1 MIPGLFLGPASEN
14 QAELVTRHVDHMV
27 QLVGPRH
34 VGLGLDYV
42 FDTAELEAY
51 LEKMR
56 ATFPAHLGYDAAIS
70 MVAPEQ
76 LVDVVTCLVRRGYGR
91 HDLEAILGLGI
102 DPREQHQRLKP
113 QISAPLPQ
121 VLRD

>member
-1 MIPGLFLGPASEN
+1 
-14 QAELVTRHVDHMV
+14 MV

-91 HDLEAILGLGI
+91 HDLEAILGGNF
-102 DPREQHQRLKP
+102 
-113 QISAPLPQ
+113 
-121 VLRD
+121 LRVAHEVW